1 MFTVMLGVTCCV
13 AVVAIYF
20 LWVRKLT
27 AKAPEQA
34 KTPDTR
40 A

>member
-1 MFTVMLGVTCCV
+1 MTTLMLGVTGCV
-13 AVVAIYF
+13 AIVAIYF
-20 LWVRKLT
+20 LWARKLT

-34 KTPDTR
+34 KAQEPH

>member
-1 MFTVMLGVTCCV
+1 MTSLLLGVTGV
-13 AVVAIYF
+13 LAVVAIYF
-20 LWVRKLT
+20 LWARKLG

-34 KTPDTR
+34 NASEPH